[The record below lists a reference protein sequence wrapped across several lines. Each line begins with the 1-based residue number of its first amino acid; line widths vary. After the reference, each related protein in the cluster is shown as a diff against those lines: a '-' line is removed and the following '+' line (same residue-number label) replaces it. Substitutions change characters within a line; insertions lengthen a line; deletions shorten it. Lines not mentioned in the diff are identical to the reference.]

1 MRRTSPALGRD
12 QIRSLGWMGEAN
24 GVVPRSLLTLVA
36 AWVVVALLSRVGIPS
51 VDPAITPTPRPLEML
66 GTAALCLPAGLSA
79 GLLRDHLA
87 WLTAV
92 SPRGTRW
99 LRLGWLLS
107 VAVSATGLAVASTL
121 LLPPD
126 VPAVHAL
133 AIWLL
138 DLGLAIVSVVVL
150 GSDFGVV
157 LPFVVTVVFSLGG
170 LLPFHANLFY
180 NVNLTYEL
188 LALAVATI
196 VIATACYVVSGSRS
210 AR

>member
-1 MRRTSPALGRD
+1 MRRTSPALGPD
-12 QIRSLGWMGEAN
+12 QTRALGRMGEAN
-24 GVVPRSLLTLVA
+24 GVMPRRLLTLVA
-36 AWVVVALLSRVGIPS
+36 AWVAVTLLSRVGIPS
-51 VDPAITPTPRPLEML
+51 VDPTITPTLRPLEML
-66 GTAALCLPAGLSA
+66 GTTALCLPAGLSA

-92 SPRGTRW
+92 SPRGARW
-99 LRLGWLLS
+99 LRLGWLLT

-121 LLPPD
+121 LLPRD
-126 VPAVHAL
+126 VPAVHVL

-138 DLGLAIVSVVVL
+138 DLGLAIVSVVVV

-170 LLPFHANLFY
+170 LLPFNANLFY
-180 NVNLTYEL
+180 NVNLTHEL
-188 LALAVATI
+188 LALAVAI
-196 VIATACYVVSGSRS
+196 LLMATAWYVVSGSRS

>member
-1 MRRTSPALGRD
+1 M
-12 QIRSLGWMGEAN
+12 RSLCWMGGAN
-24 GVVPRSLLTLVA
+24 GVMPSSLLTLVA
-36 AWVVVALLSRVGIPS
+36 AWVAVALLSRVGIPS

-87 WLTAV
+87 WLTGV
-92 SPRGTRW
+92 SPRGARW
-99 LRLGWLLS
+99 LRLGWLLT

-121 LLPPD
+121 LLPRD

-170 LLPFHANLFY
+170 LLPFSANLLY
-180 NVNLTYEL
+180 NVNLTDEL
-188 LALAVATI
+188 LTLGVATLLTSTI
-196 VIATACYVVSGSRS
+196 WYAASGSRS